1 MSGANTYTGGTT
13 VTGGTL
19 AGTSSSLQGN
29 IVNNAAVV
37 FDQATNGAYSGALS
51 GTGSLTKSGTGTLT
65 LSGANTYTGGTT
77 VTGGAINFANA
88 ANLGSGQVTLNG
100 GGLQWATNSWTDIS
114 ARLAALGAGGGTLD
128 TNGNHVVLATGLS
141 GAGGL
146 TKSGSGILTLTG
158 TNTYNGGT
166 TINAGGEL
174 RVGDGFNNGSIVG
187 NVANNG
193 MLSFNRFDPVTFA
206 GTISGAGGLSLLGT
220 GPLTLTAANS
230 YTGGTTI
237 ASGATLNVG
246 TFNTPT
252 ASIAGNVVND
262 GTLNFAQGSSL
273 STFAG
278 NISGS
283 GNVILSGPL
292 ALQLTGANTYTG
304 GTTINGGTNLFIGNG
319 GTTGSIIGSVVNG
332 GSLNFNRSDSFSFGG
347 GISGA
352 GDVSK
357 AGAGT
362 LTLSGVST
370 YTGPT
375 TVSGGTLLV
384 NGSIASSSLTTVNSG
399 ATLSGTGSVGTTR
412 ISSGGTLAPGA
423 AGSTMTVAG
432 NISFG
437 AGSTYGVQA
446 TPRAASAVTVTGLA
460 SVQPGATLQASFAPG
475 TYYTRNY
482 TVLSAA
488 GGRTGNFS
496 LATTGLPQGFTPS
509 LNYTPTDV
517 QLILTAN
524 LGSST
529 IGSGQVLTGNQA
541 GVANA
546 LNNAFNSG
554 FKVPSGL
561 QSVFTLTGS
570 AQTGAITS
578 LTGEAQ
584 TGGASA
590 GFSFGGQFMNTVM
603 GGAGSGGFSS
613 GGTGGFAPSG
623 SGRSGGFGG
632 GTAPS
637 GGTPSGP
644 DQRSQSTG
652 ARTVQS
658 ASLVPQA
665 DSCEAESCGD
675 DPRRLHAW
683 IEGFGGYG
691 WLGGTSGSSSLQS
704 TARGMAVGAGWAFD
718 GGTLG
723 VTFATGGT
731 SWFLENGLGGGRSSN
746 FQVGLYG
753 TTELGPLYLMGV
765 GAWGQQMVNSQRPV
779 SFLGDWLTAN
789 YTASTWSGRLETG
802 HRFALGAQALTPFLA
817 GQGIVVST
825 PGFCEASMT
834 GSGAALCFGGGTT
847 SSIRSELG
855 LEGETDLGAV
865 WGSKARLVGRLSW
878 AHEYQATGPATAWFQ
893 ALPGASF
900 SVTGTPLPSDIAV
913 GRIVSTF
920 ELDNTWALR
929 LQADAEVADRYVSV
943 AGTVRL
949 SARW

>member
-1 MSGANTYTGGTT
+1 MFNKSLGLKFWFQATVMVGGSLLLLPSVALGQDATWQANPGSAQFTTGSNWSTGSVPTGTATFGASSATSLTVSGGANLSGLSFLAGAPAFNFTINNVGGIFLTGTGISNASSSVPSFINNWNLHFVNSATAANATITNNNNGWTLFAGNSSAGSATIVNNVGGLTHFYDSSTADNATIINNAGGRVDISVMNTGITIGTLSGAGDVFLGSKTLTLGGASNTAISGPIQDGGSNPGTGGELVKQGAGTLTLSGTNTYTGGTT
-13 VTGGTL
+13 VTGGL
-19 AGTSSSLQGN
+19 
-29 IVNNAAVV
+29 
-37 FDQATNGAYSGALS
+37 
-51 GTGSLTKSGTGTLT
+51 
-65 LSGANTYTGGTT
+65 
-77 VTGGAINFANA
+77 INFANA
-88 ANLGSGQVTLNG
+88 TNFGTGQITLNG
-100 GGLQWATNSWTDIS
+100 GGLQWSSGTSTDIS

-128 TNGNHVVLATGLS
+128 TNGNNVTLATGL
-141 GAGGL
+141 GGVGGL
-146 TKSGSGILTLTG
+146 AKSGS
-158 TNTYNGGT
+158 
-166 TINAGGEL
+166 
-174 RVGDGFNNGSIVG
+174 
-187 NVANNG
+187 
-193 MLSFNRFDPVTFA
+193 
-206 GTISGAGGLSLLGT
+206 
-220 GPLTLTAANS
+220 
-230 YTGGTTI
+230 
-237 ASGATLNVG
+237 
-246 TFNTPT
+246 
-252 ASIAGNVVND
+252 
-262 GTLNFAQGSSL
+262 
-273 STFAG
+273 
-278 NISGS
+278 
-283 GNVILSGPL
+283 
-292 ALQLTGANTYTG
+292 
-304 GTTINGGTNLFIGNG
+304 
-319 GTTGSIIGSVVNG
+319 
-332 GSLNFNRSDSFSFGG
+332 
-347 GISGA
+347 
-352 GDVSK
+352 
-357 AGAGT
+357 GT
-362 LTLSGVST
+362 LTLSGASN

-384 NGSIASSSLTTVNSG
+384 NGSIASSSLTWVNSG
-399 ATLSGTGSVGTTR
+399 ATLSGTGTVGTTR
-412 ISSGGTLAPGA
+412 IQSGGTLAPGA

-446 TPRAASAVTVTGLA
+446 TPSAASAITVTGVA

-488 GGRTGNFS
+488 GGRSGNFS

-529 IGSGQVLTGNQA
+529 ISSGQVLTGNQA

-546 LNNAFNSG
+546 LNSAFNSG
-554 FKVPSGL
+554 AYVPSGL
-561 QSVFTLTGS
+561 QSVFTLSGS
-570 AQTGAITS
+570 AQTGALNS

-623 SGRSGGFGG
+623 SGRGGGFRG
-632 GTAPS
+632 GTAPDGS
-637 GGTPSGP
+637 KGGGGVSP
-644 DQRSQSTG
+644 DRGAQSTG

-658 ASLVPQA
+658 ASLAAQA

-731 SWFLENGLGGGRSSN
+731 NWFLENGLGGGRSSN

-779 SFLGDWLTAN
+779 PFLGDWLTAN

-802 HRFALGAQALTPFLA
+802 HRFALGAHALTPFLA

-865 WGSKARLVGRLSW
+865 WGSRARLVGRLSW
-878 AHEYQATGPATAWFQ
+878 AHEYQTAGPATAWFQ

-913 GRIVSTF
+913 GRVVSTF